1 MEQKKSR
8 KDKAADTK
16 KRIFETSVAL
26 IKSKGYDNVTISEIC
41 KAAGLAK
48 GSFYVHYK
56 SKEDIVRESYYAD
69 MGTYISNHY
78 TEFVTTNPNKSII
91 ERITYFLNLEFEF
104 ADYAG
109 YELTCLAYSL
119 NLSACIPGPSE
130 HFSNRHFSKILFDEI
145 QSSISYSSSDFSS
158 EEIFNYL
165 ESIVRGTMATW
176 CFSNNSFNIVEQAKR
191 YIQQAIHSIY
201 QTK

>member
-56 SKEDIVRESYYAD
+56 SKEDIVRESYY
-69 MGTYISNHY
+69 I
-78 TEFVTTNPNKSII
+78 
-91 ERITYFLNLEFEF
+91 
-104 ADYAG
+104 
-109 YELTCLAYSL
+109 
-119 NLSACIPGPSE
+119 
-130 HFSNRHFSKILFDEI
+130 
-145 QSSISYSSSDFSS
+145 
-158 EEIFNYL
+158 
-165 ESIVRGTMATW
+165 
-176 CFSNNSFNIVEQAKR
+176 
-191 YIQQAIHSIY
+191 
-201 QTK
+201 